1 MNNAQLVID
10 EVKKAVKGKDD
21 CIIKA
26 FAAFLAGGHILLED
40 VPGVGK
46 TTLAV
51 AFSRAM
57 ALVNHRVQFTPD
69 VLPADILG
77 FSMYQKQT
85 GEFVYHEGAVMC
97 NLFLADEINRT
108 SPKTQSALL
117 EVMEEGNVTVDG
129 ISRKVP
135 EPFIVMATQNPKGS
149 AGTQLLPESQL
160 DRFMICMSMGYPSH
174 DAEVDIAK
182 GKSVKADEYTIKPVM
197 NAQGLVEMQGEVE
210 QVFIHDS
217 IYSYIVDL
225 VDATRTS
232 PYIELGVSP
241 RGTIACVRMAK
252 AYAYLSGRSYVIPSD
267 VVSVFADVTKH
278 RIVLNTKAR
287 VSHVSEL
294 SVIDEILKAVK
305 QPTTYVK
312 RQVIVI
318 SFLIGIITAAIVFYM
333 SMIYGNAAL
342 ALLGCFMCVFMV
354 LTFIALLVKVHRAV
368 AAINIPIAIA
378 TQGESIRVSLS
389 CRLKEADFDGVKYR
403 VTVKNNLS
411 GEKSTKWL
419 SGGSDFLYSVN
430 LCGNYE
436 FELVRIKLY
445 DFSRL
450 FYVTKRVKKY
460 ANVEVMPQ
468 IDEIPVRITDRVR
481 NFFGDSDIYDDL
493 RPGYD
498 PSELFDVREFQNGDR
513 LQSVHWKLS
522 ARTDEL
528 MVKENSLPK
537 ACAVAIVADLRGI
550 KKGRQADAF
559 MKLLVSLSFSLM
571 DQKCSHYVAWYDIS
585 INDIVRARVDDE
597 EGFYIFLNSFLKIK
611 PDTKNDAL
619 FLYEEKYR
627 AEKLVCLLSVDGRLQ
642 IKRGEEIVG
651 RADEKNEIVI

>member
-1 MNNAQLVID
+1 MEQEKLERVQQEVNQVIQ
-10 EVKKAVKGKDD
+10 GKSDVVR
-21 CIIKA
+21 KV
-26 FAAFLAGGHILLED
+26 FAAMLAGGHILMED
-40 VPGVGK
+40 IPGVGK
-46 TTLAV
+46 TTLATTF
-51 AFSRAM
+51 AKTLDLRY
-57 ALVNHRVQFTPD
+57 HRVQFTPD
-69 VLPADILG
+69 VLPSDILG
-77 FSMYQKQT
+77 FSMYQNKT
-85 GEFVYHEGAVMC
+85 GEFEFHPGSIFC

-312 RQVIVI
+312 K
-318 SFLIGIITAAIVFYM
+318 A
-333 SMIYGNAAL
+333 GN
-342 ALLGCFMCVFMV
+342 
-354 LTFIALLVKVHRAV
+354 R
-368 AAINIPIAIA
+368 
-378 TQGESIRVSLS
+378 
-389 CRLKEADFDGVKYR
+389 D
-403 VTVKNNLS
+403 
-411 GEKSTKWL
+411 
-419 SGGSDFLYSVN
+419 
-430 LCGNYE
+430 
-436 FELVRIKLY
+436 
-445 DFSRL
+445 
-450 FYVTKRVKKY
+450 
-460 ANVEVMPQ
+460 
-468 IDEIPVRITDRVR
+468 
-481 NFFGDSDIYDDL
+481 
-493 RPGYD
+493 
-498 PSELFDVREFQNGDR
+498 
-513 LQSVHWKLS
+513 
-522 ARTDEL
+522 
-528 MVKENSLPK
+528 
-537 ACAVAIVADLRGI
+537 
-550 KKGRQADAF
+550 
-559 MKLLVSLSFSLM
+559 
-571 DQKCSHYVAWYDIS
+571 
-585 INDIVRARVDDE
+585 
-597 EGFYIFLNSFLKIK
+597 
-611 PDTKNDAL
+611 
-619 FLYEEKYR
+619 
-627 AEKLVCLLSVDGRLQ
+627 
-642 IKRGEEIVG
+642 
-651 RADEKNEIVI
+651 

>member
-57 ALVNHRVQFTPD
+57 ALVNHRVQF
-69 VLPADILG
+69 
-77 FSMYQKQT
+77 
-85 GEFVYHEGAVMC
+85 VYREGAVMC

-312 RQVIVI
+312 K
-318 SFLIGIITAAIVFYM
+318 A
-333 SMIYGNAAL
+333 GN
-342 ALLGCFMCVFMV
+342 
-354 LTFIALLVKVHRAV
+354 R
-368 AAINIPIAIA
+368 
-378 TQGESIRVSLS
+378 
-389 CRLKEADFDGVKYR
+389 D
-403 VTVKNNLS
+403 
-411 GEKSTKWL
+411 
-419 SGGSDFLYSVN
+419 
-430 LCGNYE
+430 
-436 FELVRIKLY
+436 
-445 DFSRL
+445 
-450 FYVTKRVKKY
+450 
-460 ANVEVMPQ
+460 
-468 IDEIPVRITDRVR
+468 
-481 NFFGDSDIYDDL
+481 
-493 RPGYD
+493 
-498 PSELFDVREFQNGDR
+498 
-513 LQSVHWKLS
+513 
-522 ARTDEL
+522 
-528 MVKENSLPK
+528 
-537 ACAVAIVADLRGI
+537 
-550 KKGRQADAF
+550 
-559 MKLLVSLSFSLM
+559 
-571 DQKCSHYVAWYDIS
+571 
-585 INDIVRARVDDE
+585 
-597 EGFYIFLNSFLKIK
+597 
-611 PDTKNDAL
+611 
-619 FLYEEKYR
+619 
-627 AEKLVCLLSVDGRLQ
+627 
-642 IKRGEEIVG
+642 
-651 RADEKNEIVI
+651 